1 MSVVRARNETFLV
14 LWVRVNESQPSTPTT
29 QTQET
34 HTQKDVGLPIY
45 LLQYTASFITITMS
59 RSALWRQEGAKK
71 AREEQAEELFCIA
84 VEEGRNNRAKGL
96 LPLWGPDDS
105 FHLNPMLLQNIIKSN
120 YFQKYCRDITDWSA
134 LVDEIYYQVK
144 HLEPWAIG
152 TF

>member
-1 MSVVRARNETFLV
+1 
-14 LWVRVNESQPSTPTT
+14 
-29 QTQET
+29 
-34 HTQKDVGLPIY
+34 
-45 LLQYTASFITITMS
+45 MS

-71 AREEQAEELFCIA
+71 AREEQAEELFRTA

-96 LPLWGPDDS
+96 LPLWGPDDN

-120 YFQKYCRDITDWSA
+120 YFQKCCRDITDWSA

-152 TF
+152 TLHVILTDITVRVNTIISLLPNSVYFLFAATHRYVLNGCTKNC